1 MLKES
6 FKMKGAPSWSA
17 GAPYVDKYY
26 PNRIQNS
33 KNDSLLRVYI
43 QLTSDSCFL
52 VKNDL
57 FNGTLVPEPASSAVN
72 HQLFFDGGGTLN
84 YQGRYGSG

>member
-1 MLKES
+1 
-6 FKMKGAPSWSA
+6 MKGAPSWSA

-43 QLTSDSCFL
+43 QLTSDSCFF